1 MSGVLG
7 GLVERVLRGLV
18 VRVLRG
24 LVGAGELS
32 GCVQKK
38 N

>member
-1 MSGVLG
+1 MLG